1 MCHYDGKIKQ
11 IWAKIDP
18 TSFQAGFWRNCE
30 LRLGTF
36 SWIVS
41 QLDCKWKLEYLFCP
55 WPWKMQGNWENW
67 RNSFWWS
74 ANREF
79 FLSENDF
86 KRSSEIQKFSRE
98 NVDIFWWSANRDKI
112 CKVVRESEKVE
123 NRWPRLTLCWHC
135 QEYCSLPVLEWQ
147 TTRLST
153 EWLNKLLV
161 N

>member
-1 MCHYDGKIKQ
+1 
-11 IWAKIDP
+11 
-18 TSFQAGFWRNCE
+18 
-30 LRLGTF
+30 
-36 SWIVS
+36 
-41 QLDCKWKLEYLFCP
+41 
-55 WPWKMQGNWENW
+55 MQGNWENW

-123 NRWPRLTLCWHC
+123 NRCRRLRLKSSKIEHFRGGGV
-135 QEYCSLPVLEWQ
+135 CSAPQDSLAVYIRN
-147 TTRLST
+147 RLQRGTIGKKDKYGLRFRRIELMAHVAERS
-153 EWLNKLLV
+153 L
-161 N
+161 